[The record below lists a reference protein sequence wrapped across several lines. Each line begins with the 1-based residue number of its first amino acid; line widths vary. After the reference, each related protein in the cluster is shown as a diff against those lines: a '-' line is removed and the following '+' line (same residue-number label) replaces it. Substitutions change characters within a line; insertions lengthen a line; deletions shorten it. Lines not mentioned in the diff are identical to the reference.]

1 MKLKQLI
8 AYENSPSLE
17 ATWTDIVTTEEL
29 VPVYSEENP
38 EEINHWGMGAVE
50 KEIEVKC
57 RAYSADQMDELR
69 EDLGPEDALLY
80 KDLIDECASKYI
92 PPTPLPLEYR
102 QNSVWEKIKAE
113 RDRRKTLGIQVGS
126 YWFHSDVDSRIQW
139 LGLKDTARDM
149 IMDGADKTSNISIGG
164 SPVLWKTLSGAFIPV
179 NIQLAMDVN
188 NATKVLDADLFKN
201 AELHRAN
208 MIKSSNPEEY
218 DYSTGWPLSY
228 KE

>member
-1 MKLKQLI
+1 MRLKNLVR
-8 AYENSPSLE
+8 YTNSPSLE
-17 ATWTDIVTTEEL
+17 ATWVDVTTVDEL
-29 VPVYSEENP
+29 VPVYSEDDP
-38 EEINHWGMGAVE
+38 EVIERWEMGSKEVE
-50 KEIEVKC
+50 VEVEC

-69 EDLGPEDALLY
+69 RDIGPEEADKWEDL
-80 KDLIDECASKYI
+80 ISQCASEFI
-92 PPTPLPLEYR
+92 PPTPLPLEDR